1 MTFPSRGRHTAS
13 SHDGMECR
21 GPRTTVCMCAKDV
34 SRGIKTLKRR
44 ESVGADLL
52 GLEEILCVSY
62 EHLLYARI

>member
-1 MTFPSRGRHTAS
+1 MTFPSRERHTAS

-21 GPRTTVCMCAKDV
+21 GLHTTERCQPRD
-34 SRGIKTLKRR
+34 KTLKRR